1 MLTYLLQRLAS
12 TAIVM
17 LLVSVLV
24 FMLLHLA
31 PGDPAAVLAG
41 DNASLEQVAQLR
53 ASLGLSEPL
62 TTQFMRW
69 LGRVLQRDLG
79 QSIFSSEPV
88 TLLISQRTEPT
99 LSLALATLAIAVPVA
114 LALGVVAAHRAGT
127 LTDRVL
133 MMISVVGFSVPAF
146 VVGYLLVWI
155 FAVRLGW
162 FPVQGYMPITEGVAT
177 WAWYLV
183 LPALTL
189 SLTYTA
195 LIARITRA
203 TLLEVLS
210 EDFIRTARAK
220 GLPTL
225 RLLLVHGLRNAGV
238 PIATVI
244 GIGIALLIGGVVI
257 TETVFNIPGIGRLVV
272 DSISR
277 RDYPVIQGVI
287 LVFSGVY
294 VLLNL
299 AIDMSYTL
307 IDPRIRY

>member
-69 LGRVLQRDLG
+69 LGRVLQGDLG

-114 LALGVVAAHRAGT
+114 LALGH
-127 LTDRVL
+127 
-133 MMISVVGFSVPAF
+133 
-146 VVGYLLVWI
+146 
-155 FAVRLGW
+155 
-162 FPVQGYMPITEGVAT
+162 
-177 WAWYLV
+177 
-183 LPALTL
+183 
-189 SLTYTA
+189 
-195 LIARITRA
+195 
-203 TLLEVLS
+203 
-210 EDFIRTARAK
+210 
-220 GLPTL
+220 
-225 RLLLVHGLRNAGV
+225 
-238 PIATVI
+238 
-244 GIGIALLIGGVVI
+244 
-257 TETVFNIPGIGRLVV
+257 
-272 DSISR
+272 
-277 RDYPVIQGVI
+277 
-287 LVFSGVY
+287 
-294 VLLNL
+294 
-299 AIDMSYTL
+299 
-307 IDPRIRY
+307 

>member
-1 MLTYLLQRLAS
+1 MLSYLLKRLAS
-12 TAIVM
+12 TLIVM

-41 DNASLEQVAQLR
+41 DNASAEQIAQLR

-62 TTQFMRW
+62 TTQFIRW
-69 LGRVLQRDLG
+69 LGLVLQGNLG

-88 TLLISQRTEPT
+88 TLLIAQRTEPT
-99 LSLALATLAIAVPVA
+99 LSIALATLAIAIPVA
-114 LALGVVAAHRAGT
+114 LTLGVVAAHRVGT

-146 VVGYLLVWI
+146 VVGYLLVYV
-155 FAVRLGW
+155 FSVRLQW
-162 FPVQGYMPITEGVAT
+162 MPVQGYSPIADGVVQWAT
-177 WAWYLV
+177 YLV

-195 LIARITRA
+195 LIARMTRA

-287 LVFSGVY
+287 LVFSGIY
-294 VLLNL
+294 VVLNL
-299 AIDMSYTL
+299 AIDLSYTL

>member
-1 MLTYLLQRLAS
+1 MQ
-12 TAIVM
+12 
-17 LLVSVLV
+17 
-24 FMLLHLA
+24 
-31 PGDPAAVLAG
+31 
-41 DNASLEQVAQLR
+41 
-53 ASLGLSEPL
+53 
-62 TTQFMRW
+62 W
-69 LGRVLQRDLG
+69 
-79 QSIFSSEPV
+79 
-88 TLLISQRTEPT
+88 
-99 LSLALATLAIAVPVA
+99 AT
-114 LALGVVAAHRAGT
+114 
-127 LTDRVL
+127 
-133 MMISVVGFSVPAF
+133 
-146 VVGYLLVWI
+146 
-155 FAVRLGW
+155 
-162 FPVQGYMPITEGVAT
+162 
-177 WAWYLV
+177 YLV

-195 LIARITRA
+195 LIARMTRA

-287 LVFSGVY
+287 LVFSGIY
-294 VLLNL
+294 VVLNL
-299 AIDMSYTL
+299 AIDLSYTL

>member
-1 MLTYLLQRLAS
+1 MLSYLLKRLAS
-12 TAIVM
+12 TLIVM

-41 DNASLEQVAQLR
+41 DNASAEQIAQLR

-62 TTQFMRW
+62 TTQFFRW
-69 LGRVLQRDLG
+69 LGLVLQGNLG

-88 TLLISQRTEPT
+88 TLLIAQRTEPT
-99 LSLALATLAIAVPVA
+99 LSIALATLAIAIPVA
-114 LALGVVAAHRAGT
+114 LLLGVVAAHRVGT

-146 VVGYLLVWI
+146 VVGYLLVYV
-155 FAVRLGW
+155 FAVRLQW
-162 FPVQGYMPITEGVAT
+162 MPVQGYAPISDGVVQWAT
-177 WAWYLV
+177 YLV

-195 LIARITRA
+195 LIARMTRA

-287 LVFSGVY
+287 LIFSGIY
-294 VLLNL
+294 VVLNL
-299 AIDMSYTL
+299 AIDLSYTL

>member
-1 MLTYLLQRLAS
+1 MLAYLLQRFAS

-53 ASLGLSEPL
+53 ASLGLAEPL
-62 TTQFMRW
+62 PTQFVRW
-69 LGRVLQRDLG
+69 LGQVVQGNLG

-88 TLLISQRTEPT
+88 TMLIAQRTEPT
-99 LSLALATLAIAVPVA
+99 VSLALATLAIAVPAA
-114 LALGVVAAHRAGT
+114 LALGIIAAHRVGT

-155 FAVRLGW
+155 FAVRLSW
-162 FPVQGYMPITEGVAT
+162 FPVQGYMPIADGLGP
-177 WAWYLV
+177 WMMYLV

-294 VLLNL
+294 VVLNL
-299 AIDMSYTL
+299 AIDLSYTL

>member
-69 LGRVLQRDLG
+69 LGRVLQGDLG

-88 TLLISQRTEPT
+88 ILLISQRTEPT

-162 FPVQGYMPITEGVAT
+162 FPVQGYMPIAEGVAT

>member
-69 LGRVLQRDLG
+69 LGRVLQGDLG

-162 FPVQGYMPITEGVAT
+162 FPVQGYMPIAEGVAT

>member
-1 MLTYLLQRLAS
+1 MLANLLQRFAS

-53 ASLGLSEPL
+53 ASLGLAEPL
-62 TTQFMRW
+62 PTQFVRW
-69 LGRVLQRDLG
+69 LGQVVQGNLG

-88 TLLISQRTEPT
+88 TMLIAQRTEPT
-99 LSLALATLAIAVPVA
+99 VSLALATLAIAVPAA
-114 LALGVVAAHRAGT
+114 LALGIIAAHRVGT

-162 FPVQGYMPITEGVAT
+162 FPVQGYMPIADGLGP
-177 WAWYLV
+177 WMMYLV

-294 VLLNL
+294 VVLNL
-299 AIDMSYTL
+299 AIDLSYTL

>member
-1 MLTYLLQRLAS
+1 MLANLLQRFAS

-53 ASLGLSEPL
+53 ASLGLAEPL
-62 TTQFMRW
+62 PTQFVRW
-69 LGRVLQRDLG
+69 LGQVVQGNLG

-88 TLLISQRTEPT
+88 TMLIAQRTEPT
-99 LSLALATLAIAVPVA
+99 VSLALATLAIAVPAA
-114 LALGVVAAHRAGT
+114 LALGIIAAHRVGT

-162 FPVQGYMPITEGVAT
+162 FPVQGYMPIADGLGP
-177 WAWYLV
+177 WLMYLV

-294 VLLNL
+294 VVLNL
-299 AIDMSYTL
+299 AIDLSYTL

>member
-1 MLTYLLQRLAS
+1 MLIAQRA
-12 TAIVM
+12 
-17 LLVSVLV
+17 
-24 FMLLHLA
+24 
-31 PGDPAAVLAG
+31 
-41 DNASLEQVAQLR
+41 
-53 ASLGLSEPL
+53 
-62 TTQFMRW
+62 
-69 LGRVLQRDLG
+69 
-79 QSIFSSEPV
+79 
-88 TLLISQRTEPT
+88 EPT
-99 LSLALATLAIAVPVA
+99 LSIALATLAIAIPVA
-114 LALGVVAAHRAGT
+114 LTLGVIAAHRVGT

-146 VVGYLLVWI
+146 VVGYLLVYV
-155 FAVRLGW
+155 FSVRLQW
-162 FPVQGYMPITEGVAT
+162 MPVQGYAPISDGVVQWAT
-177 WAWYLV
+177 YLV

-195 LIARITRA
+195 LIARMTRA

-287 LVFSGVY
+287 LIFSGIY
-294 VLLNL
+294 VVLNL
-299 AIDMSYTL
+299 AIDLSYTL